1 VTVVTSRKWWVM
13 VHGAGGA
20 RTFVLE
26 LTEDE
31 LQITQAALRSFLD
44 DFGHD
49 EHDVRDRVRAVL
61 RKLPDPEG

>member
-1 VTVVTSRKWWVM
+1 M
-13 VHGAGGA
+13 VQQAGAT
-20 RTFVLE
+20 RTFHLE

-31 LQITQAALRSFLD
+31 LKITEAALRSFLG

-61 RKLPDPEG
+61 RKLPESRD

>member
-1 VTVVTSRKWWVM
+1 M
-13 VHGAGGA
+13 VHGAGAA

-44 DFGHD
+44 DFGHN

-61 RKLPDPEG
+61 RKLPEPQG

>member
-1 VTVVTSRKWWVM
+1 M
-13 VHGAGGA
+13 VPDAGAA
-20 RTFVLE
+20 RTFLLE

-44 DFGHD
+44 DFGHN

-61 RKLPDPEG
+61 RKLPDPQG